1 MSETLR
7 IIGIFIAAL
16 ICLAWC
22 EAVRREIGR

>member
-1 MSETLR
+1 MTMSETLR

-22 EAVRREIGR
+22 EAVRRS